1 MATVY
6 DKAND
11 ASVHPLFSLQLFDK
25 VNAAADPDASLTGGH
40 WMTAYLFV
48 AAGGALGSCLR
59 YFLTQLMMTLFGKSF
74 PFGTLSVN
82 LLGSLAIGITLGV
95 LQQEVLT
102 SHPWRPFIMV
112 GILGGLTTFSSFS
125 LDTLLLLQQG
135 EWLKGVLNIVINVGC
150 CLLLTWIGLQA
161 VLNRF

>member
-1 MATVY
+1 
-6 DKAND
+6 
-11 ASVHPLFSLQLFDK
+11 
-25 VNAAADPDASLTGGH
+25 
-40 WMTAYLFV
+40 MTAYLFV

-112 GILGGLTTFSSFS
+112 GILGGLTTFSSLS